1 MGRITVVARFTAKRG
16 KESELKAQLLQLVKP
31 SRADEGCIG
40 YDLHQAVENPGVFLF
55 YENWE
60 SRELLDRHAA
70 SPHVQAFRAGSKPLL
85 AAPPELTLFEKIS

>member
-16 KESELKAQLLQLVKP
+16 KEAELKEMLLQLVKP

-40 YDLHQAVENPGVFLF
+40 YDLHQAFEDPGVFLF
-55 YENWE
+55 YENWQ

-70 SPHVQAFRAGSKPLL
+70 SPHVQAFRTGSKPLL
-85 AAPPELTLFEKIS
+85 AEPPELTLFEKIS